1 MNTGS
6 INSNA
11 VNASST
17 GYVVGVLTAI
27 AVTFAGN
34 TEANAI
40 VYGGI
45 TGAVTVTVN
54 SSSSQYH
61 KVSMV
66 TGGAVINGTSN
77 TLRYANYVPKY
88 APLDVTG
95 SITPYLQAYGGN
107 SGTVNSSGIIAPNYY
122 IEPNYAQDGTINVT
136 IETEANNRKIGRAF
150 GNISFG
156 GLFVIPKTVPVYDI
170 DTVIEFNGRCLA
182 VDKIGYGNPGNINIT
197 VDAEGVRTTVCA
209 AAGNIDVTLG
219 SLVTNYIGVGKSSG
233 SISVTGLV
241 NVAIKYKDDHH
252 YTQYYE
258 DWLEWNI
265 GSLDI
270 EPLVYKVGVS
280 NNSTSNKD
288 INVTMSADTTIR
300 ARGSIN
306 NGYLLYTVASVDYG
320 KIAGS
325 RNSIGSITIT
335 GYPVSYSIKKPSTIN
350 NYITVSGSGYG
361 VKTAISNNIGTITV
375 VGTSYANNI
384 VKTAIAQG
392 SAYITGTAVG
402 IRRVVAASTGNC
414 TINGELVVKVY
425 KKSYGTTNIVISGSC
440 IGSVK
445 TTVNDCIITTNGFAK
460 GIRNTLASAYGVVH
474 ITGDVTDTRLA
485 IRAYSVGNVITT
497 RSITLEDYRL
507 AVKTYT
513 NEGIITVDGSVPD
526 SRLAIRA
533 YTNTGRIVLGNMVD
547 DFRLALRG
555 DSAGSVDVTASNRD
569 FRLAVRGDNEGS
581 VDVTA
586 SNRDFRLAVRLDSR
600 TSLDITGR
608 TDAITNLYSNADETR
623 QMSVPASD
631 WANGEYLH
639 YMEVQA

>member
-6 INSNA
+6 VNSNA
-11 VNASST
+11 VNAPST
-17 GYVVGVLTAI
+17 SYVVGVLTAI

-34 TEANAI
+34 TEANAM
-40 VYGGI
+40 VYGGS

-66 TGGAVINGTSN
+66 TGGTVINGTSN

-95 SITPYLQAYGGN
+95 SAKSYLQAYGGN

-182 VDKIGYGNPGNINIT
+182 VDKIGYGNPGNINIAVNT
-197 VDAEGVRTTVCA
+197 EGVRTTVCA

-252 YTQYYE
+252 YTHYYE
-258 DWLEWNI
+258 DWLEWDV

-270 EPLVYKVGVS
+270 EPLAYKVGVS

-288 INVTMSADTTIR
+288 INVTMSANTTIR

-320 KIAGS
+320 RIAGS
-325 RNSIGSITIT
+325 RNSVGTIT
-335 GYPVSYSIKKPSTIN
+335 VTGKQVSYGVTKPNVIN
-350 NYITVSGSGYG
+350 TN
-361 VKTAISNNIGTITV
+361 ITV
-375 VGTSYANNI
+375 VGTGYGKLLAVGYAIGNLVTTGNVYPEI
-384 VKTAIAQG
+384 VVKTVPSTG
-392 SAYITGTAVG
+392 STYLIGTTEAVRVVIGTSISTCTVTGTIVP
-402 IRRVVAASTGNC
+402 R
-414 TINGELVVKVY
+414 VY
-425 KKSYGTTNIVISGSC
+425 KNAKATTNVVISGSTKDFV
-440 IGSVK
+440 SL
-445 TTVNDCIITTNGFAK
+445 TVNTGYLSVTGFTKGYRVVK
-460 GIRNTLASAYGVVH
+460 GI
-474 ITGDVTDTRLA
+474 
-485 IRAYSVGNVITT
+485 SVGTVVI
-497 RSITLEDYRL
+497 S
-507 AVKTYT
+507 
-513 NEGIITVDGSVPD
+513 GSVPD
-526 SRLAIRA
+526 SRLAIKA
-533 YTNTGRIVLGNMVD
+533 YSVGNVTTTRSTALEDYRLAIKAYMNAGTVIISGSVPDSRLAIKAHANIGSIVLGNMVD
-547 DFRLALRG
+547 
-555 DSAGSVDVTASNRD
+555 D

-586 SNRDFRLAVRLDSR
+586 NNRDFRLAVRGDNTGLINIVTSNSDFRLAIRLDSR
-600 TSLDITGR
+600 TNLDITGR
-608 TDAITNLYSNADETR
+608 ADSVTNLYSNADETR